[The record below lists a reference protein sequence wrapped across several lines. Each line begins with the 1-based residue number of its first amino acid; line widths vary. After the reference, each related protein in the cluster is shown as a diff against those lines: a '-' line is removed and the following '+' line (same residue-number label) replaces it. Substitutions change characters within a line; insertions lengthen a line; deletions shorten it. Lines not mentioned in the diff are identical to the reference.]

1 MKKAVLLSGGVDSIC
16 LTYGILPDIA
26 YTIDYGQT
34 VAEREIYVSKYI
46 CNELNI
52 EHKVI

>member
-34 VAEREIYVSKYI
+34 VAEREKFMYQSIFAM
-46 CNELNI
+46 N
-52 EHKVI
+52 